1 MLLFPVT
8 KAFIELSMTIKGFID
23 EFLISSFIE
32 KLLIKSCRKNS
43 ISESLIIFI
52 FLAKIFDV
60 KNIKNKLIE
69 IFIQLNLIIPPS
81 SFFGFNFIFFRI

>member
-1 MLLFPVT
+1 
-8 KAFIELSMTIKGFID
+8 MTIMGLID

-32 KLLIKSCRKNS
+32 KLLIKFCRKNS
-43 ISESLIIFI
+43 ISESLMIFI
-52 FLAKIFDV
+52 FLAKTFDV
-60 KNIKNKLIE
+60 KKIKNKLTE